1 MKLNLR
7 FRTLSF
13 RPVGLAFLILI
24 FLSSC
29 NVYRRDIL
37 FKASREMEKEFAK
50 ASMDIK
56 VPSNYLIKKNDLL
69 EFAIFTNKGESV
81 IDPTSEFM
89 KQVNSVGVGSARL
102 NTRYLIQADGCADLP
117 ILGHVKLDSLTI
129 HQTDSLLAE
138 KYGKYYQDVFVM
150 SKVSNRKIYLLGIGA
165 GGSLGGAIGGMGIS
179 GGGMGGGGMGGG
191 GGGGVG
197 GSSKTSV
204 FELENENVTLIEVL
218 AKAGGVG
225 RYSHADRIKVIRGD
239 LRNPTIFTIDITKYD
254 SFQKSNLIMQPNDI
268 VYIEPLRRGFLE
280 AFGDFNSVT
289 SILSTILSVYLI
301 TKL

>member
-7 FRTLSF
+7 FRALF
-13 RPVGLAFLILI
+13 PMPACLAFIILI
-24 FLSSC
+24 FFTSC
-29 NVYRRDIL
+29 DVYRRDIL

-50 ASMDIK
+50 NSMDIK
-56 VPSNYLIKKNDLL
+56 VPSNYLTKKNDLL
-69 EFAIFTNKGESV
+69 EFVIFTNKGESV

-89 KQVNSVGVGSARL
+89 KQVNALGAGATRL
-102 NTRYLIQADGCADLP
+102 NARYLIQSDGCADLP

-150 SKVSNRKIYLLGIGA
+150 SKVSNRKIYLLGIGS
-165 GGSLGGAIGGMGIS
+165 GGTLGTV
-179 GGGMGGGGMGGG
+179 GGGMGGGMGMGGG
-191 GGGGVG
+191 GG
-197 GSSKTSV
+197 SSKTTV

-218 AKAGGVG
+218 AKVGGVG
-225 RYSHADRIKVIRGD
+225 RYSHANRIKVIRGD
-239 LRNPTIFTIDITKYD
+239 LRNPTIFTVDITKYD

-268 VYIEPLRRGFLE
+268 IYIEPLRRGILE
-280 AFGDFNSVT
+280 FFGDFSSLAT
-289 SILSTILSVYLI
+289 IFSTALSVYLI

>member
-7 FRTLSF
+7 FRALSLK
-13 RPVGLAFLILI
+13 PVGLVFLILI

-29 NVYRRDIL
+29 DVYRRDIL

-50 ASMDIK
+50 NSMDIK
-56 VPSNYLIKKNDLL
+56 VPSNYLTKKNDLL
-69 EFAIFTNKGESV
+69 EFVIFTNKGESV

-89 KQVNSVGVGSARL
+89 KQINALGGGAARL
-102 NTRYLIQADGCADLP
+102 NARYLIQADGCADLP

-138 KYGKYYQDVFVM
+138 KYGKYYQDVYVM
-150 SKVSNRKIYLLGIGA
+150 SKISNRKIYLLGIGS
-165 GGSLGGAIGGMGIS
+165 GGSLGAI
-179 GGGMGGGGMGGG
+179 G
-191 GGGGVG
+191 GGGGVSNAQG
-197 GSSKTSV
+197 NTRTEV
-204 FELENENVTLIEVL
+204 INLETENVTLIEVL

-225 RYSHADRIKVIRGD
+225 RYSHANRIKVIRGD

-268 VYIEPLRRGFLE
+268 IYIEPLRRGFLE
-280 AFGDFNSVT
+280 FFGDFNSLT
-289 SILSTILSVYLI
+289 SLVSTILSVYLI